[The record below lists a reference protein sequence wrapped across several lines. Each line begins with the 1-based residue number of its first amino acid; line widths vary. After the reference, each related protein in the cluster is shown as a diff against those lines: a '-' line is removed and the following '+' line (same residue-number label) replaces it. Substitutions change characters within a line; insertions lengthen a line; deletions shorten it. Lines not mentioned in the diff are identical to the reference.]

1 MREGWFRNGGCDFKT
16 DYFKGKNKVKAGP
29 IFAMFSFSSGENYD
43 FPNQGVK
50 KAQNVKTKTL
60 LQYKMAYFW
69 RSLSASRKQSVLF
82 SNSTLL

>member
-1 MREGWFRNGGCDFKT
+1 MWFGRFGWRYFQT
-16 DYFKGKNKVKAGP
+16 DYFKGENKALDGP
-29 IFAMFSFSSGENYD
+29 VFAMFSFSSGENYD
-43 FPNQGVK
+43 FPNQAVK
-50 KAQNVKTKTL
+50 KAQNVKAKTL